1 MKNVQTP
8 HRQGPRLDLNFKY
21 EIEMDEERHS
31 LHYRP
36 QARVKCKD
44 LGWNIQFGTG
54 HATTEGLWF
63 NNLFSSHVG
72 VSLGKMSHLMQ
83 APKSEIKTL

>member
-63 NNLFSSHVG
+63 NNLFFQFTCWSVLGQDVG
-72 VSLGKMSHLMQ
+72 PDAST
-83 APKSEIKTL
+83 EE